1 MHKIFLD
8 YGKYNFLQ
16 QIPQIIYTTTISQLL
31 EVLICYLSLTDR
43 HMYKIKNMTGPNKNQ
58 EIIKILKSIKL
69 KLILFFCFTFIILVF
84 YWYIVTSFC
93 AVYQKTQIIFLKDS
107 LFSFILD
114 LIYPF
119 ILYLFPSAL
128 RLLSF
133 KLKKLWIYKLSDI
146 IPLF

>member
-1 MHKIFLD
+1 
-8 YGKYNFLQ
+8 
-16 QIPQIIYTTTISQLL
+16 
-31 EVLICYLSLTDR
+31 
-43 HMYKIKNMTGPNKNQ
+43 MYKIKNMTGPNKNQ